1 MEARM
6 PAATL
11 TRLSPNE
18 ASVRYF
24 VQIETIEGWLEP
36 TAGYL
41 STLLMLHQNSIGV
54 IGDFC
59 EIGVYKGR
67 YFLALATCLKSG
79 ERAVAID
86 VFDDFSFSEDAAG
99 YDELGVKTESIR
111 EGFSSNT
118 ARFLAPETLAII
130 HADSASLSSARIAA
144 SGGPF
149 RFFSVDGGHSRAA
162 VNHDLALADAN
173 LSDDGILSIDDF
185 QNMQWPGV
193 VTAFFDSVPIAGYVP
208 FAIVPNKLLCS
219 RPDAAARYKT
229 FLRSLTKPLRS
240 DVELSNSLV
249 DYYVNSMSIDQFSE
263 AARSIG

>member
-1 MEARM
+1 M

-11 TRLSPNE
+11 TRLSPSE
-18 ASVRYF
+18 ASARYF
-24 VQIETIEGWLEP
+24 AQIETVEGWLEP

-41 STLLMLHQNSIGV
+41 SALLMLHQNSIGV
-54 IGDFC
+54 IGNFC
-59 EIGVYKGR
+59 EIGVYKGK

-99 YDELGVKTESIR
+99 YDELGVKTKSIR

-118 ARFLAPETLAII
+118 TRFLPPEALTVI
-130 HADSASLSSARIAA
+130 HANSASLSSAMVAA
-144 SGGPF
+144 HGGPF

-185 QNMQWPGV
+185 QNMQWSGV
-193 VTAFFDSVPIAGYVP
+193 MTAFFDSVPIAGYVP
-208 FAIVPNKLLCS
+208 FAVIPNKLLCC
-219 RPDAAARYKT
+219 RPAVAARYKT
-229 FLRSLTKPLRS
+229 FLRSLTKPLRN

-249 DYYVNSMSIDQFSE
+249 DCYVNSMSIDQFYE
-263 AARSIG
+263 AAQRIG